1 MWYNQFKTVLLLSSL
16 SGLMMF
22 MGYLLGGRDG
32 ITTAFL
38 FSLIINAV
46 TYFFSDK
53 IVLSMY
59 KAQRLDESKYENIYT
74 LVGDLAHQMKIP
86 MPKLWL
92 VNTPVANAFATGR
105 NPKNASVAV
114 TSGILNIL
122 DEEELRGVL
131 AHELSH
137 VINRDILVST
147 IAATL
152 ASTISYVAQM
162 MRFTAFTRQSEDSNN
177 RRTNPIGMLAAVVL
191 MPIAASLI
199 QLAISRSREY
209 LADET
214 GAETTHE
221 PLALAAALEKLEN
234 SVQRNHFDQRET
246 GKASTSSLF
255 IVNPFLGGGLMALFS
270 THPPMA
276 QRIAR
281 LREMSRKRF

>member
-32 ITTAFL
+32 ITVAFL
-38 FSLIINAV
+38 FSLVINAV

-59 KAQRLDESKYENIYT
+59 KAKRLDESRYANLYT
-74 LVGDLAHQMKIP
+74 IVGDLASQMKIP

-92 VNTPVANAFATGR
+92 IETPVANAFATGR

-162 MRFTAFTRQSEDSNN
+162 MRFTAFTRQSDDSNN

-214 GAETTHE
+214 GAEATHE
-221 PLALAAALEKLEN
+221 PLALAAALEKLET
-234 SVQRNHFDQRET
+234 SVQINHFDQRET

-255 IVNPFLGGGLMALFS
+255 IVNPFLGGGLMALLS

-281 LREMSRKRF
+281 LKEMSRKRF